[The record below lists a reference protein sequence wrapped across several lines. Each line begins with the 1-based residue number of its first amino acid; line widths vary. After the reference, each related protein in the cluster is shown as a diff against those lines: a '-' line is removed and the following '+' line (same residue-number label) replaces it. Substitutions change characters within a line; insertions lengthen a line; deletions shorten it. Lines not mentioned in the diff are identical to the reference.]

1 MKKRRV
7 LFTNIAINDL
17 ADIEEYIESA
27 FSENVLY
34 EFKEKVKETISH
46 LEKMAGTYGKTDLFI
61 RNYLIY
67 KWVLRPSVFFYVIKE
82 PENEVHIIRVQREE
96 SDWYNNLFKPFS
108 REEIYEELKQS
119 GAC

>member
-34 EFKEKVKETISH
+34 EFKEKVK
-46 LEKMAGTYGKTDLFI
+46 
-61 RNYLIY
+61 
-67 KWVLRPSVFFYVIKE
+67 
-82 PENEVHIIRVQREE
+82 
-96 SDWYNNLFKPFS
+96 
-108 REEIYEELKQS
+108 
-119 GAC
+119 